1 MLEETIPST
10 VVAQLVVASP
20 AKVTAS
26 LSAAVATRVRLTDQ
40 QLESASREDLI
51 AHWKQQDAF
60 IDTLLT
66 QATSHEGRN
75 HCGSVL

>member
-1 MLEETIPST
+1 MLEENTAST
-10 VVAQLVVASP
+10 VVAQLVVASS

-66 QATSHEGRN
+66 QATSLEGRN

>member
-1 MLEETIPST
+1 MLEENIQST

-40 QLESASREDLI
+40 QLESASRDDLI

>member
-1 MLEETIPST
+1 MLEENTPST

-20 AKVTAS
+20 AKATAT

-51 AHWKQQDAF
+51 AHWKQQDVF